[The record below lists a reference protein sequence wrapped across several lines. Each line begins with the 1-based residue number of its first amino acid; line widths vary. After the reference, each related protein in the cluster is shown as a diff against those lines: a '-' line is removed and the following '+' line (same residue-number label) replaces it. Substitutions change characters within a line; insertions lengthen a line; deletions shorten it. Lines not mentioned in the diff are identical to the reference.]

1 MTPVILYH
9 SRTGFTQQYAAWLSE
24 DLRCPALPYRERG
37 GIHWSKYDA
46 VLFGSW
52 FHAGSVMGKKWLKQQ
67 LPQWKE
73 KHVILFVTGAAP
85 AGEAQTAAM
94 EQNFT
99 SQEWAQM
106 RAFYLPGG
114 LRYERMGAVDR
125 AMMAVYRKL
134 LRAKEG
140 PDSPAYQTICQ
151 SFDLADRAA
160 IAPIVDYCRTF

>member
-1 MTPVILYH
+1 MTPIILYH
-9 SRTGFTQQYAAWLSE
+9 SRTGFTQQYATWLSE
-24 DLRCPALPYRERG
+24 DLRCPALPYRERS
-37 GIHWSKYDA
+37 GIDWAKYDT

-73 KHVILFVTGAAP
+73 KRVLLFVTGAAP

-99 SQEWAQM
+99 PQEWARM

-114 LRYERMGAVDR
+114 LRYDRMGTVDR
-125 AMMAVYRKL
+125 AMMAVYRKM

-140 PDSPAYQTICQ
+140 RDSVAYQTICH
-151 SFDLADRAA
+151 SFDMADRAA
-160 IAPIVDYCRTF
+160 IQPIVDCCGAL

>member
-1 MTPVILYH
+1 MTPIILYH
-9 SRTGFTQQYAAWLSE
+9 SRTGFTQQYATWLSE
-24 DLRCPALPYRERG
+24 DLHCPALPYRERG
-37 GIHWSKYDA
+37 SIDWFKYDT

-52 FHAGSVMGKKWLKQQ
+52 FHAGSVMGKSWLKQQ

-99 SQEWAQM
+99 PQEWAQLH
-106 RAFYLPGG
+106 AFYLPGG
-114 LRYERMGAVDR
+114 LRYERMGTVDR
-125 AMMAVYRKL
+125 AMMAVYRRM

-140 PDSPAYQTICQ
+140 PDSLAYQTICR
-151 SFDLADRAA
+151 SFDMADRTA
-160 IAPIVDYCRTF
+160 IQPIADCCQAL